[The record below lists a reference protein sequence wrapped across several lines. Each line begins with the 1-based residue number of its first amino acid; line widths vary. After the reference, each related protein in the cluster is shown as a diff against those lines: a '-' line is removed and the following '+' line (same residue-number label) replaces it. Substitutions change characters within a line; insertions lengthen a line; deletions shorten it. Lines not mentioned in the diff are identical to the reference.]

1 MNKAISYLVI
11 GILVTGLVLA
21 QPALL
26 VANAVN
32 DGAASSGGSRVIAVL
47 GIAKVQG
54 EDAIVEI
61 LVEVQRGKDPSDV
74 ARQAI
79 QAQGARPFDSAN
91 LGSAGFT
98 LTGLVWDNLP
108 VVQNYNNNNEPF
120 TTAKTAL
127 TSTHT
132 AWDGVDTSDF
142 NINIGQDTTRCPSLV
157 LECPEEQSFDGNND
171 VAWLTLGSN
180 TLGVTWF
187 GTSTDETDMALNTE
201 FSWSADCLNVNYN
214 AQTVF
219 LHENGHVVGLGHSDD
234 AGSVM
239 QPFYNVANC
248 DLGTDDEEGTTYL
261 YDSTITG
268 IVYGTVYY
276 KDKPVKGATVLLAGI
291 SLKTTTGADGTFSIS
306 GVPDP
311 VTYDIKASYK
321 GKKWEDRITID
332 GSTEIQIIL
341 SKGGGGGGDDDG
353 GGPPKCVPK
362 KFC

>member
-26 VANAVN
+26 VANAAN
-32 DGAASSGGSRVIAVL
+32 DGGASSGGSRVIAVL

-61 LVEVQRGKDPSDV
+61 LVEVQRGQDPSDV

-79 QAQGARPFDSAN
+79 QAQGARPFNSNN

-98 LTGLVWDNLP
+98 LTGLVWDTLP

-120 TTAKTAL
+120 TAAKTAL

-132 AWDGVDTSDF
+132 TWDGVATSDF
-142 NINIGQDTTRCPSLV
+142 DIDIGPDTTRCPSLV
-157 LECPEEQSFDGNND
+157 LECPEAQSFDGKND
-171 VAWLTLGSN
+171 VAWLTLDSN
-180 TLGVTWF
+180 VLGVTWF
-187 GTSTDETDMALNTE
+187 GTSTDEADMALNTE

-219 LHENGHVVGLGHSDD
+219 LHENGHIVGLGHSDD

-248 DLGTDDEEGTTYL
+248 DLGTDDQEGTTYL
-261 YDSTITG
+261 YDSNITG
-268 IVYGTVYY
+268 IVSGTVFY
-276 KDKPVKGATVLLAGI
+276 KDKPVKGATVLLAGT
-291 SLKTTTGADGTFSIS
+291 SLKTTTGADGTFTIS

-311 VTYDIKASYK
+311 ITYDIKASNK
-321 GKKWEDRITID
+321 GKKWEDRIEVD
-332 GSTEIQIIL
+332 GSTVIQIIL
-341 SKGGGGGGDDDG
+341 SKGGGGNDDG